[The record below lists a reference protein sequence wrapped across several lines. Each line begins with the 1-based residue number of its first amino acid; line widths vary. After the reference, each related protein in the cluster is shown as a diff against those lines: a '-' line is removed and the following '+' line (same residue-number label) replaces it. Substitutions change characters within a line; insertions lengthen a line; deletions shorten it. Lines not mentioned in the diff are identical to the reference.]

1 MNFEQILNFITET
14 PKQLLSGK
22 GHALSGGT
30 PGGSG
35 GPVPDELLHS
45 TLKKSTQAMQHIRF
59 TLDRLET
66 EFMTSFDLSNHHA
79 HSKLPPAHKV

>member
-1 MNFEQILNFITET
+1 MNFEKILNFITET

-22 GHALSGGT
+22 GQALSGGT

-35 GPVPDELLHS
+35 GPMPDDLLHS
-45 TLKKSTQAMQHIRF
+45 TLKKSTQGMQHIRF

-66 EFMTSFDLSNHHA
+66 EFMTSFDISNHQA
-79 HSKLPPAHKV
+79 QGKLPTTHKV